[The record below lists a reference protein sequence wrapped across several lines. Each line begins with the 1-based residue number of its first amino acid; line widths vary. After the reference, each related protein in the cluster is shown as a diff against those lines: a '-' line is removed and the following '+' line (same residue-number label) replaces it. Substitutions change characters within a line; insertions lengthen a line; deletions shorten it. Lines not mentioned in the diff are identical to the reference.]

1 VRSKAACAA
10 SGCPSRRNI
19 VPRAAMHQVTG
30 VQVRRDRVKSGQR
43 SGGTLDLDDG
53 DGQIECN
60 HGRGHDREELIV

>member
-1 VRSKAACAA
+1 
-10 SGCPSRRNI
+10 
-19 VPRAAMHQVTG
+19 MHQVIG

-53 DGQIECN
+53 DGPIECN